1 MTLDRT
7 VVNYQPEM
15 TVRATDLPLPQRVY
29 AGIHLDNICHNVQ
42 WYMDHTGPDTKTMA
56 VIKTD
61 AYGHGAVMVAKA
73 LQKIGVDAFAV
84 ATVEEGVELREHGV
98 TEPIL
103 ILGYVFPDMLKTAID
118 YELTMAVFHEGNAV
132 MLSVIAGTIGKTA
145 HVHLKLDTGMGRI
158 GFVPHEEGSAE
169 RKELLNT
176 IEGIFLLPNLS
187 IDGIF
192 THFAKADWAD
202 KTFMNEQIG
211 LFKSTVADLEAR
223 GLDLGIRHMCNSAA
237 GMEKDDDFFDMV
249 RVGITVYGLW
259 PSDEV
264 QKEKIDLRPGMS
276 LVSHISNV
284 KEVGPGFPVGYGSTY
299 VTTKERTVIAT
310 VPVGYGDGYPRALS
324 NKGEVLIA
332 GRRAPIIGRVCMD
345 QFMVDVTDISDA
357 LEAAGDFPVTQN
369 DEVVLLGSQ
378 TWPGEDRGFDG
389 VEPIEDT
396 ITMEE
401 LSELSGRFNYE
412 FACDINKRVPRVYF
426 E

>member
-1 MTLDRT
+1 MTFEQT
-7 VVNYQPEM
+7 VVNYKPDLTPCDAEM
-15 TVRATDLPLPQRVY
+15 PLPQRVY
-29 AGIHLDNICHNVQ
+29 AGIHLKNICHNVQ
-42 WYMDHTGPDTKTMA
+42 WYIDHTGPDTKTMA

-73 LQKIGVDAFAV
+73 LEQIGVDAFAV

-103 ILGYVFPDMLKTAID
+103 ILGHVFPDMLKEAID
-118 YELTMAVFHEGNAV
+118 HELTMAVFNEGNAV
-132 MLSVIAGTIGKTA
+132 MLSIVAGTIGKTA
-145 HVHLKLDTGMGRI
+145 HIHLKLDTGMGRI
-158 GFVPHEEGSAE
+158 GFVPHEEGSEE
-169 RKELLNT
+169 RKEVLNT
-176 IEGIFLLPNLS
+176 IEGIFQLPNLS

-202 KTFMNEQIG
+202 KTFMEEQIA

-237 GMEKDDDFFDMV
+237 GLEKDDDFFDMV

-264 QKEKIDLRPGMS
+264 DMEKIDLRPGMS
-276 LVSHISNV
+276 LVSHVSNV
-284 KEVGPGFPVGYGSTY
+284 KTVGPGFPVGYGSTY
-299 VTTKERTVIAT
+299 VTTKDRTVIAT
-310 VPVGYGDGYPRALS
+310 VPVGYGDGYPRSLS

-357 LEAAGDFPVTQN
+357 LEAAGDFPVTQG

-378 TWPGEDRGFDG
+378 SWPGEGRGFDD
-389 VEPIEDT
+389 VEPVSDT

-412 FACDINKRVPRVYF
+412 FACDINKRVPRVYID
-426 E
+426 

>member
-1 MTLDRT
+1 MTFEQT
-7 VVNYQPEM
+7 VVNYKPDLTPCDAEM
-15 TVRATDLPLPQRVY
+15 PLPQRVY
-29 AGIHLDNICHNVQ
+29 AGIHLKNICHNVQ
-42 WYMDHTGPDTKTMA
+42 WYIDHTGTDTKTMA

-73 LQKIGVDAFAV
+73 LEQIGVDAFAV

-103 ILGYVFPDMLKTAID
+103 ILGHVFPDMLKEAID
-118 YELTMAVFHEGNAV
+118 HELTMAVFNEGNAV
-132 MLSVIAGTIGKTA
+132 MLSIVAGTIGKTA
-145 HVHLKLDTGMGRI
+145 HIHLKLDTGMGRI
-158 GFVPHEEGSAE
+158 GFVPHEEGSEE
-169 RKELLNT
+169 RKEVLNT
-176 IEGIFLLPNLS
+176 IEGIFQLPNLS
-187 IDGIF
+187 VDGIF

-202 KTFMNEQIG
+202 KTFMEEQIA

-237 GMEKDDDFFDMV
+237 GLEKDDDFFDMV

-264 QKEKIDLRPGMS
+264 DMEKIDLRPGMS
-276 LVSHISNV
+276 LVSHVSNV
-284 KEVGPGFPVGYGSTY
+284 KTVGPGFPVGYGSTY
-299 VTTKERTVIAT
+299 VTTKDRTVIAT
-310 VPVGYGDGYPRALS
+310 VPVGYGDGYPRSLS

-357 LEAAGDFPVTQN
+357 LEAAGDFPVTQG

-378 TWPGEDRGFDG
+378 SWPGEDRGFDD
-389 VEPIEDT
+389 VEPVSDT

-412 FACDINKRVPRVYF
+412 FACDINKRVPRVYID
-426 E
+426 

>member
-1 MTLDRT
+1 MTFEQT
-7 VVNYQPEM
+7 VVNYQPEL
-15 TVRATDLPLPQRVY
+15 TTWNADLPLPQRVY
-29 AGIHLDNICHNVQ
+29 AGIHLNNICHNVQ

-73 LQKIGVDAFAV
+73 LEKIGVDAFAV

-103 ILGYVFPDMLKTAID
+103 ILGHVFPDMMKAAID
-118 YELTMAVFHEGNAV
+118 HELTMAVFNEGNAV
-132 MLSVIAGTIGKTA
+132 MLSIVAGTIGKTA
-145 HVHLKLDTGMGRI
+145 HIHLKLDTGMGRI
-158 GFVPHEEGSAE
+158 GFVPHEAGSEE
-169 RKELLNT
+169 RKEVLNT
-176 IEGIFLLPNLS
+176 IEGIFQLPNLS

-202 KTFMNEQIG
+202 KTFMNEQIA

-223 GLDLGIRHMCNSAA
+223 GLDLGILHMCNSAA
-237 GMEKDDDFFDMV
+237 GLEKDDDFFDMV

-264 QKEKIDLRPGMS
+264 QKDKIDLRPGMS
-276 LVSHISNV
+276 LVSHVSNV

-310 VPVGYGDGYPRALS
+310 VPVGYGDGYPRSLS

-345 QFMVDVTDISDA
+345 QFMVDVTDLPGVA
-357 LEAAGDFPVTQN
+357 QG

-378 TWPGEDRGFDG
+378 TWPEEGRGFDDA
-389 VEPIEDT
+389 EAFSDT

-401 LSELSGRFNYE
+401 LGDLSGRFNYE
-412 FACDINKRVPRVYF
+412 FACDINKRVPRVYID
-426 E
+426 

>member
-1 MTLDRT
+1 M
-7 VVNYQPEM
+7 Q
-15 TVRATDLPLPQRVY
+15 LPQRVY

-61 AYGHGAVMVAKA
+61 AYGHGAVAVAHA
-73 LQKIGVDAFAV
+73 LEGIGVDAFAV
-84 ATVEEGVELREHGV
+84 ATVEEGVELRESGV

-103 ILGYVFPDMLKTAID
+103 ILGHVFGDVLPLAIEN
-118 YELTMAVFHEGNAV
+118 ELTLAVFHGENAKTV
-132 MLSVIAGTIGKTA
+132 SETAASLGKTA
-145 HVHLKLDTGMGRI
+145 HVHLKVDTGMGRI
-158 GFVPHEEGSAE
+158 GFVPGAEGSPEREAVLAE
-169 RKELLNT
+169 AA
-176 IEGIFLLPNLS
+176 GIFELPNLS
-187 IDGIF
+187 VDGIF

-202 KTFMNEQIG
+202 KTFMNEQISR
-211 LFKSTVADLEAR
+211 FKSFVADLEAR
-223 GLDLGIRHMCNSAA
+223 GLDLGLRHMCNSAA

-276 LVSHISNV
+276 LVSHVSNV

-299 VTTKERTVIAT
+299 VTDKERTVIAT
-310 VPVGYGDGYPRALS
+310 VPVGYGDGYPRSLS
-324 NKGEVLIA
+324 NKGEVLIS

-345 QFMVDVTDISDA
+345 QFMVDVTDISGVA
-357 LEAAGDFPVTQN
+357 QG

-378 TWPGEDRGFDG
+378 GTE
-389 VEPIEDT
+389 T

-401 LSELSGRFNYE
+401 LSDLSGRFNYE
-412 FACDINKRVPRVYF
+412 FACDINKRVPRVYLGGGND
-426 E
+426 

>member
-1 MTLDRT
+1 MTFEQT
-7 VVNYQPEM
+7 VVNYQPEL
-15 TVRATDLPLPQRVY
+15 TTWNADLPLPQRVY
-29 AGIHLDNICHNVQ
+29 AGIHLNNICHNVQ

-73 LQKIGVDAFAV
+73 LEKIGVDAFAV

-103 ILGYVFPDMLKTAID
+103 ILGHVFPDMMKAAID
-118 YELTMAVFHEGNAV
+118 HELTMAVFNEGNAV
-132 MLSVIAGTIGKTA
+132 MLSIVAGTIGKTA
-145 HVHLKLDTGMGRI
+145 HIHLKLDTGMGRI
-158 GFVPHEEGSAE
+158 GFVPHEAGSEE
-169 RKELLNT
+169 RKEVLNT
-176 IEGIFLLPNLS
+176 IEGIFQLPNLS

-202 KTFMNEQIG
+202 KTFMNEQIA

-237 GMEKDDDFFDMV
+237 GLEKDDDFFDMV

-264 QKEKIDLRPGMS
+264 QKDKIDLRPGMS
-276 LVSHISNV
+276 LVSHVSNV
-284 KEVGPGFPVGYGSTY
+284 KEVGPGFPVGYG
-299 VTTKERTVIAT
+299 
-310 VPVGYGDGYPRALS
+310 DGYPRSLS

-345 QFMVDVTDISDA
+345 QFMVDVTDLPGVA
-357 LEAAGDFPVTQN
+357 QG

-378 TWPGEDRGFDG
+378 TWPEEGRGFDDA
-389 VEPIEDT
+389 EAFSDT

-401 LSELSGRFNYE
+401 LGDLSGRFNYE
-412 FACDINKRVPRVYF
+412 FACDINKRVPRVYID
-426 E
+426 

>member
-1 MTLDRT
+1 MTFEQT
-7 VVNYQPEM
+7 VVNYKPDLTPCDAEM
-15 TVRATDLPLPQRVY
+15 PLPQRVY
-29 AGIHLDNICHNVQ
+29 AGIHLKNICHNVQ
-42 WYMDHTGPDTKTMA
+42 WYIDHTGPDTKTMA

-73 LQKIGVDAFAV
+73 LEQIGVDAFAV

-103 ILGYVFPDMLKTAID
+103 ILGHVFPDMLKEAID
-118 YELTMAVFHEGNAV
+118 HELTMAVFNEGNAV
-132 MLSVIAGTIGKTA
+132 MLSIVAGTIGKTA
-145 HVHLKLDTGMGRI
+145 HIHLKLDTGMGRI
-158 GFVPHEEGSAE
+158 GFVPHEEGSEE
-169 RKELLNT
+169 RKEVLNT
-176 IEGIFLLPNLS
+176 IEGIFQLPNLS
-187 IDGIF
+187 VDGIF

-202 KTFMNEQIG
+202 KTFMEEQIA

-237 GMEKDDDFFDMV
+237 GLEKDDDFFDMV

-264 QKEKIDLRPGMS
+264 DMEKIDLRPGMS
-276 LVSHISNV
+276 LVSHVSNV
-284 KEVGPGFPVGYGSTY
+284 KTVGPGFPVGYGSTY
-299 VTTKERTVIAT
+299 VTTKDRTVIAT
-310 VPVGYGDGYPRALS
+310 VPVGYGDGYPRSLS

-357 LEAAGDFPVTQN
+357 LEAAGDFPVTQG

-378 TWPGEDRGFDG
+378 SWPGEGRGFDD
-389 VEPIEDT
+389 VEPVSDT

-412 FACDINKRVPRVYF
+412 FACDINKRVPRVYID
-426 E
+426 

>member
-1 MTLDRT
+1 MTFENQ
-7 VVNYQPEM
+7 VVNYKPDFTPCDAEM
-15 TVRATDLPLPQRVY
+15 PLPQRVY
-29 AGIHLDNICHNVQ
+29 AGIHLKNICHNVQ
-42 WYMDHTGPDTKTMA
+42 WYIDHTGPDTKTMA

-73 LQKIGVDAFAV
+73 LEQIGVDAFAV

-103 ILGYVFPDMLKTAID
+103 ILGHVFPDMLKEAID
-118 YELTMAVFHEGNAV
+118 HELTMAVFNEGNAV
-132 MLSVIAGTIGKTA
+132 MLSIVAGTIGKTA
-145 HVHLKLDTGMGRI
+145 HIHLKLDTGMGRI
-158 GFVPHEEGSAE
+158 GFVPHEEGSEE
-169 RKELLNT
+169 RKEVLNT
-176 IEGIFLLPNLS
+176 IEGIFQLPNLS
-187 IDGIF
+187 VDGIF

-202 KTFMNEQIG
+202 KTFMEEQIA

-237 GMEKDDDFFDMV
+237 GLEKDDDFFDMV

-264 QKEKIDLRPGMS
+264 DMEKIDLRPGMS
-276 LVSHISNV
+276 LVSHVSNV
-284 KEVGPGFPVGYGSTY
+284 KTVGPGFPVGYGSTY
-299 VTTKERTVIAT
+299 VTTKDRTVIAT
-310 VPVGYGDGYPRALS
+310 VPVGYGDGYPRSLS

-357 LEAAGDFPVTQN
+357 LEAAGDFPVTQG

-378 TWPGEDRGFDG
+378 SWPGEGRGFDD
-389 VEPIEDT
+389 VEPVSDT

-412 FACDINKRVPRVYF
+412 FACDINKRVPRVYID
-426 E
+426 

>member
-7 VVNYQPEM
+7 VVNYQPEL
-15 TVRATDLPLPQRVY
+15 TTWNADLPLPQRVY
-29 AGIHLDNICHNVQ
+29 AGIHLNNICHNVQ

-73 LQKIGVDAFAV
+73 LEKIGVDAFAV

-103 ILGYVFPDMLKTAID
+103 ILGHVFPDMMKAAID
-118 YELTMAVFHEGNAV
+118 HELTMAVFNEGNAV
-132 MLSVIAGTIGKTA
+132 MLSIVAGTIGKTA
-145 HVHLKLDTGMGRI
+145 HIHLKLDTGMGRI
-158 GFVPHEEGSAE
+158 GFVPHEAGSEE
-169 RKELLNT
+169 RKEVLNT
-176 IEGIFLLPNLS
+176 IEGIFQLPNLS

-202 KTFMNEQIG
+202 KTFMNEQIA

-237 GMEKDDDFFDMV
+237 GLEKDDDFFDMV

-264 QKEKIDLRPGMS
+264 QKDKIDLRPGMS
-276 LVSHISNV
+276 LVSHVSNV

-310 VPVGYGDGYPRALS
+310 VPVGYGDGYPRSLS

-345 QFMVDVTDISDA
+345 QFMVDVTDLPGVA
-357 LEAAGDFPVTQN
+357 QG

-378 TWPGEDRGFDG
+378 TWPEEGRGFDDA
-389 VEPIEDT
+389 EAFSDT

-401 LSELSGRFNYE
+401 LGDLSGRFNYE
-412 FACDINKRVPRVYF
+412 FACDINKRVPRVYID
-426 E
+426 

>member
-1 MTLDRT
+1 MTFEQT
-7 VVNYQPEM
+7 VVNYKPDLTPCDAEM
-15 TVRATDLPLPQRVY
+15 PLPQRVY
-29 AGIHLDNICHNVQ
+29 AGIHLKNICHNVQ
-42 WYMDHTGPDTKTMA
+42 WYIDHTGPDTKTMA

-73 LQKIGVDAFAV
+73 LEQIGVDAFAV

-103 ILGYVFPDMLKTAID
+103 ILGHVFPDMLKEAID
-118 YELTMAVFHEGNAV
+118 HELTMAVFNEGNAV
-132 MLSVIAGTIGKTA
+132 MLSIVAGTIGKTA
-145 HVHLKLDTGMGRI
+145 HIHLKLDTGMGRI
-158 GFVPHEEGSAE
+158 GFVPHEEGSEE
-169 RKELLNT
+169 RKEVLNT
-176 IEGIFLLPNLS
+176 IEGIFQLPNLS
-187 IDGIF
+187 VDGIF

-202 KTFMNEQIG
+202 KTFMEEQIA

-237 GMEKDDDFFDMV
+237 GLEKDDDFFDMV

-264 QKEKIDLRPGMS
+264 DMEKIDLRPGMS
-276 LVSHISNV
+276 LVSHVSNV
-284 KEVGPGFPVGYGSTY
+284 KTVGPGFPVGYGSTY
-299 VTTKERTVIAT
+299 VTTKDRTVIAT
-310 VPVGYGDGYPRALS
+310 VPVGYGDGYPRSLS

-357 LEAAGDFPVTQN
+357 LEAAGDFPVTQG

-378 TWPGEDRGFDG
+378 SWPGEDRGFDD
-389 VEPIEDT
+389 VEPVSDT

-412 FACDINKRVPRVYF
+412 FACDINKRVPRVYSD
-426 E
+426 

>member
-1 MTLDRT
+1 
-7 VVNYQPEM
+7 
-15 TVRATDLPLPQRVY
+15 
-29 AGIHLDNICHNVQ
+29 
-42 WYMDHTGPDTKTMA
+42 MDHTGPDTKTMA

-73 LQKIGVDAFAV
+73 LEKICVDAFAV

-103 ILGYVFPDMLKTAID
+103 ILGHVFPDMMKAAID
-118 YELTMAVFHEGNAV
+118 HELTMAVFNEGNAV
-132 MLSVIAGTIGKTA
+132 MLSIVAGTIGKTA
-145 HVHLKLDTGMGRI
+145 HIHLKLDTGMGRI
-158 GFVPHEEGSAE
+158 GFVPHEAGSEE
-169 RKELLNT
+169 RKEVLNT
-176 IEGIFLLPNLS
+176 IEGIFQLPNLS

-202 KTFMNEQIG
+202 KTFMNEQIA

-237 GMEKDDDFFDMV
+237 GLEKDDDFFDMV

-264 QKEKIDLRPGMS
+264 QKDKIDLRPGMS
-276 LVSHISNV
+276 LVSHVSNV

-310 VPVGYGDGYPRALS
+310 VPVGYGDGYPRSLS

-345 QFMVDVTDISDA
+345 QCMVDVTGHPSVKVGDDA
-357 LEAAGDFPVTQN
+357 IFFDAAHPIAALSHAAGMIP
-369 DEVVLLGSQ
+369 
-378 TWPGEDRGFDG
+378 
-389 VEPIEDT
+389 
-396 ITMEE
+396 
-401 LSELSGRFNYE
+401 YE
-412 FACDINKRVPRVYF
+412 TVCLIGKRVPRIYM
-426 E
+426 

>member
-1 MTLDRT
+1 MTFEQT
-7 VVNYQPEM
+7 VVNYQPEL
-15 TVRATDLPLPQRVY
+15 TTWNADLPLPQRVY
-29 AGIHLDNICHNVQ
+29 AGIHLNNICHNVQ
-42 WYMDHTGPDTKTMA
+42 WYMDHTGPDTKIMA

-73 LQKIGVDAFAV
+73 LEKIGVDAFAV

-103 ILGYVFPDMLKTAID
+103 ILGHVFPDMMKAAID
-118 YELTMAVFHEGNAV
+118 HELTMAVFNEGNAV
-132 MLSVIAGTIGKTA
+132 MLSIVAGTIGKTA
-145 HVHLKLDTGMGRI
+145 HIHLKLDTGMGRI
-158 GFVPHEEGSAE
+158 GFVPHEAGSEE
-169 RKELLNT
+169 RKEVLNT
-176 IEGIFLLPNLS
+176 IEGIFQLPNLS

-202 KTFMNEQIG
+202 KTFMNEQIA

-237 GMEKDDDFFDMV
+237 GLEKDDDFFDMV

-264 QKEKIDLRPGMS
+264 QKDKIDLRPGMS
-276 LVSHISNV
+276 LVSHVSNV

-310 VPVGYGDGYPRALS
+310 VPVGYGDGYPRSLS

-345 QFMVDVTDISDA
+345 QFMVDVTGISDA
-357 LEAAGDFPVTQN
+357 LEAAGDFPVTQG

-378 TWPGEDRGFDG
+378 SWPEEGRGFDDA
-389 VEPIEDT
+389 EAFSDT

-401 LSELSGRFNYE
+401 LADLSGRFNYE
-412 FACDINKRVPRVYF
+412 FACDINKRVPRVYID
-426 E
+426 

>member
-1 MTLDRT
+1 MTFEQT
-7 VVNYQPEM
+7 VVNYKPDLTPCDAEM
-15 TVRATDLPLPQRVY
+15 PLPQRVY
-29 AGIHLDNICHNVQ
+29 AGIHLKNICHNVQ
-42 WYMDHTGPDTKTMA
+42 WYIDHTGPDTKTMA

-73 LQKIGVDAFAV
+73 LEQIGVDAFAV

-98 TEPIL
+98 NEPIL
-103 ILGYVFPDMLKTAID
+103 ILGHVFPDMLKEAID
-118 YELTMAVFHEGNAV
+118 HELTMAVFNEGNAV
-132 MLSVIAGTIGKTA
+132 MLSIVAGTIGKTA
-145 HVHLKLDTGMGRI
+145 HIHLKLDTGMGRI
-158 GFVPHEEGSAE
+158 GFVPHEAGSEE
-169 RKELLNT
+169 RKEVLNT
-176 IEGIFLLPNLS
+176 IEGIFQMPNLS
-187 IDGIF
+187 VDGIF

-202 KTFMNEQIG
+202 KTFMEEQIA

-237 GMEKDDDFFDMV
+237 GLEKDDDFFDMV

-264 QKEKIDLRPGMS
+264 DMEKIDLRPGMS
-276 LVSHISNV
+276 LVSHVSNV
-284 KEVGPGFPVGYGSTY
+284 KTVGPGFPVGYGSTY
-299 VTTKERTVIAT
+299 VTTKDRTVIAT
-310 VPVGYGDGYPRALS
+310 VPVGYGDGYPRSLS

-357 LEAAGDFPVTQN
+357 LEAAGDFPVTQG

-378 TWPGEDRGFDG
+378 SWPGEGRGFDD
-389 VEPIEDT
+389 VEPVSDT

-412 FACDINKRVPRVYF
+412 FACDINKRVPRVYID
-426 E
+426 